1 MTKLSK
7 AFRDRPSTP
16 TETATWWVEYV
27 LRHDN
32 TNEYLLPLHL
42 RQPWW
47 KKRQIDVWLTL
58 GAVALTVL
66 LSSVTILWLLF
77 KSVLNLSNGNSNSAK
92 AKLKS
97 N

>member
-1 MTKLSK
+1 MTKLSQ
-7 AFRDRPSTP
+7 AFRDRPSAP
-16 TETATWWVEYV
+16 TETGVWWVEYI

-47 KKRQIDVWLTL
+47 KKRQIDVWLTVRAATFVIL
-58 GAVALTVL
+58 LSLMTVL
-66 LSSVTILWLLF
+66 RLLLKF
-77 KSVLNLSNGNSNSAK
+77 VVNLSNCGSYSGK
-92 AKLKS
+92 RKLKL